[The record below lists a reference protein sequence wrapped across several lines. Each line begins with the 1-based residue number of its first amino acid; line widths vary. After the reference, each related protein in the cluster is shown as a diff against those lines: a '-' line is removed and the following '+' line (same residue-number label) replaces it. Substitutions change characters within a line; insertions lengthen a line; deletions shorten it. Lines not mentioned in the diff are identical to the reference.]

1 MDASENLLSNTSAA
15 ATAGRMTS
23 VQNTSSGDMFD
34 AKVMEHIILSDS
46 SVIRENS
53 TADAREIPSSGKNC
67 DVVYSDDNNCCSSG
81 NKDSVTVAALSA
93 RATLGTHCSSGK
105 NSFVS
110 PTVPPT
116 WSSSSLEHSFLNWD
130 WNSVVGFFDSH
141 QTSYDQKQQ
150 SGYND
155 FDMNGSLVETLGLG
169 SYYPSN
175 SYFYPSNGSNFPSTT
190 RDWSTYYPT
199 EEDYGLEYFDGLYY
213 SPPMNYCHP
222 SPSPPGGCGYETS
235 AHNLKAGGAPK
246 PYDNCYSLNGN
257 VHEKNPQNNHYSLNR
272 KYPHKYRNNT
282 HNTNNNNNK
291 WKYYQNT
298 NNKSS
303 VGNESFGYPQKQ
315 ERFANSSNTSHDG
328 SSYSSSWTRNVND
341 TYVVGGEIRNNGSWD
356 VHDGYKRTRNNSWD
370 VHIVHDGGYNR
381 TGNNSWDVSSGPFG
395 TRNCWRADFDSYG
408 ARSDDKSYSSS
419 SSVGSSYYDDESDKT
434 ERPSVW
440 FRFPTPETHSEE

>member
-23 VQNTSSGDMFD
+23 VQNTSSGDMCD
-34 AKVMEHIILSDS
+34 AKIMENILSDS

-53 TADAREIPSSGKNC
+53 TADAREVPSSGKNC

-93 RATLGTHCSSGK
+93 RATLGTNYSSMLGTNCSSGK
-105 NSFVS
+105 NSS
-110 PTVPPT
+110 ASCTVPPT
-116 WSSSSLEHSFLNWD
+116 WSSSSLEHYFLNWD

-199 EEDYGLEYFDGLYY
+199 EEDYGLEYFDGMYY

-222 SPSPPGGCGYETS
+222 QPFPPGGCGYETS

-257 VHEKNPQNNHYSLNR
+257 VHEKNPQNNHYSLNQ
-272 KYPHKYRNNT
+272 KYTQKYQNNT
-282 HNTNNNNNK
+282 YNTNNSNNK

-315 ERFANSSNTSHDG
+315 ERFANPSNTNSG
-328 SSYSSSWTRNVND
+328 SSYSSSWSRNVNGG
-341 TYVVGGEIRNNGSWD
+341 TFVVGGGMRNNGSWD
-356 VHDGYKRTRNNSWD
+356 VRDSYNNWDLYDVHNRARNNSW
-370 VHIVHDGGYNR
+370 Y
-381 TGNNSWDVSSGPFG
+381 VSSGPFG